1 MIFQKLIISFLF
13 LLSIPVLIFF
23 RKKTSQNIRKSI
35 SYKNDKLL
43 HFYDNFYK
51 ISYFVVNK
59 IYPILILIFL
69 MLFWFDIIEIP
80 IRK

>member
-1 MIFQKLIISFLF
+1 MIFQKLILSFFF

-23 RKKTSQNIRKSI
+23 RKKTSQNIRKRI
-35 SYKNDKLL
+35 SNKNEKLL

-59 IYPILILIFL
+59 IYPLLIIIFL
-69 MLFWFDIIEIP
+69 ILFWFNIIEIP
-80 IRK
+80 TRK